1 MIKEW
6 KQIHI
11 TCYKYQLMDAGKA
24 EHSLSRVASQFSNTI
39 HFKELF
45 SNRIKLYIRHNEN
58 AINLLQTLE
67 LLPVLTC
74 IKHCTIYEL

>member
-11 TCYKYQLMDAGKA
+11 TCYKYQLMDAAKA
-24 EHSLSRVASQFSNTI
+24 GHSLSRVVSQFSNTI

-45 SNRIKLYIRHNEN
+45 SKRTVREPNK
-58 AINLLQTLE
+58 TLHK
-67 LLPVLTC
+67 T
-74 IKHCTIYEL
+74 